1 MQIVKGIYNEA
12 KIFIDNTEPG
22 LKEQV
27 KKVLDNIVSKDQKI
41 RIMPDCHVGSGICI
55 GYTTTITDKVVPY
68 FVGSDV
74 GCGVIVQTLKDKH
87 IDLGRLDKIMHN
99 VVPSGFAINNKPHR
113 FASQID
119 ITRLKC
125 YSELKNPHK
134 FILGIGSLGGGNH
147 YCEVNKDETG
157 QLFLVIHTGSRNLG
171 KQIADYYQQ
180 RAYKD
185 YENRRVVGLRNVL
198 ESLREAGRISEL
210 EQVSKYYVNNNP
222 AIEKAMAYCEG
233 QLMED
238 YLHDMAIAQEYAS
251 LNRKAIA
258 DIIQCGMRWK
268 VQSEFQTIH
277 NYIDMDT
284 KILRKGA
291 VRAEKGEILIVPIS
305 PSYGSLIC
313 IGKGNED
320 WNYSSPHGG
329 GRVMSRKAAKEKYTT
344 KDFEMAM
351 DGIYTTTISKDT
363 VDECPMAY
371 KDPNE
376 IIENIKDTVDV
387 VKHIVPVYNF
397 KGSDKK

>member
-1 MQIVKGIYNEA
+1 
-12 KIFIDNTEPG
+12 
-22 LKEQV
+22 
-27 KKVLDNIVSKDQKI
+27 
-41 RIMPDCHVGSGICI
+41 
-55 GYTTTITDKVVPY
+55 
-68 FVGSDV
+68 
-74 GCGVIVQTLKDKH
+74 
-87 IDLGRLDKIMHN
+87 
-99 VVPSGFAINNKPHR
+99 
-113 FASQID
+113 
-119 ITRLKC
+119 
-125 YSELKNPHK
+125 
-134 FILGIGSLGGGNH
+134 
-147 YCEVNKDETG
+147 
-157 QLFLVIHTGSRNLG
+157 
-171 KQIADYYQQ
+171 
-180 RAYKD
+180 
-185 YENRRVVGLRNVL
+185 
-198 ESLREAGRISEL
+198 
-210 EQVSKYYVNNNP
+210 
-222 AIEKAMAYCEG
+222 
-233 QLMED
+233 
-238 YLHDMAIAQEYAS
+238 MAIAQEYAS

-268 VQSEFQTIH
+268 VEGEFETIH

-284 KILRKGA
+284 MILRKGA

-363 VDECPMAY
+363 VDECPIAY